1 MKRPIQHARTIVIAS
16 AVLASAATGAA
27 FARPTA
33 SMSESSQITPA
44 QVKRIA
50 RSVADTEIARL
61 APRLSV
67 KSAQTASSATSASSP
82 ALYAQVTGSGAVT
95 TNSQGIV
102 QANVIRPHKGLYCFV
117 GLPSAPKGG
126 VVTIDSAIPGTGSGG
141 DLAQVGLG
149 RIVHR
154 LVGECPTGTQAYV
167 VTFPPDGGVV
177 DDPFFVVFWL

>member
-1 MKRPIQHARTIVIAS
+1 MKRPIRYARTIVIAG
-16 AVLASAATGAA
+16 ALLAAAATAAA
-27 FARPTA
+27 FARPTGT
-33 SMSESSQITPA
+33 SQITPA

-50 RSVADTEIARL
+50 RSVADAEIGRL

-67 KSAQTASSATSASSP
+67 KSAQTASSATSANAP

-95 TNSQGIV
+95 TNSEGIV
-102 QANVIRPHKGLYCFV
+102 QANIIRPHKGLYCFV

-126 VVTIDSAIPGTGSGG
+126 VVTIDAAIPGTGSGG

-167 VTFPPDGGVV
+167 VTFTPAGEVV
-177 DDPFFVVFWL
+177 DDPFFVVLWT